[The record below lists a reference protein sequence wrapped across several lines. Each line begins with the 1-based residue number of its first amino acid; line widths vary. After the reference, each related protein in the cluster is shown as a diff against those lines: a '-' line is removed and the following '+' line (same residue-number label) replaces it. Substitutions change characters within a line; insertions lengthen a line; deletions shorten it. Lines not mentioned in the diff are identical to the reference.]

1 MFYIKLNRGFGILNG
16 MFKYQKAINTLKKEI
31 SSGRWNPG
39 DAFLGV
45 KAVRERFKISHLTA
59 VKVIDGLEALQLV
72 ESRRGSGTFIAKRH
86 KSICFLSP
94 AFGLAPF
101 FPLIRK
107 EISDLCQR
115 NGISFEICEVDD
127 IAQADFPIRFERA
140 AHELI
145 RSHPSGIIYLPST
158 NITPNQDCLNPS
170 NNIDR
175 KILTAFDGASIP
187 VTLIDSGIDS
197 PLEDRYDLV
206 GVDNRAIGIK
216 LGQHLLEQKAKRV
229 MFVSWKSHSPNVCD
243 RQAGLKETIRSA
255 GIAFSTYELT
265 KSNIKNFRRMLKS
278 SARPD
283 AIACSSDRIALMVLH
298 ILKQAK
304 VAVPDDILLTGVDDT
319 DLAKRTSPTLTTV
332 HQPYREIARA
342 ACETLLNRIARPT
355 ATPRHLMIATTLVA
369 RASTRRTTKP
379 GVPNDPVTCA

>member
-1 MFYIKLNRGFGILNG
+1 MFYIKLSRGFGILNG

-115 NGISFEICEVDD
+115 NGITLDICEIDN
-127 IAQADFPIRFERA
+127 IAKADYPIRLEKSA
-140 AHELI
+140 YDLI
-145 RSHPSGIIYLPST
+145 KGKPSGIVYLPSI
-158 NITPNQDCLNPS
+158 NITPVQDCNLPH

-175 KILTAFDGASIP
+175 KILEAFDRAGIP
-187 VTLIDSGIDS
+187 VVLIDSGIKS
-197 PLEDRYDLV
+197 PLEDDHDLV

-216 LGQHLLEQKAKRV
+216 LGQHLLEQKAQHV
-229 MFVSWKSHSPNVCD
+229 IFVSWKSHSPNVRD
-243 RQAGLKETIRSA
+243 RQSGLKETIRSSGA
-255 GIAFSTYELT
+255 AFSTYELT
-265 KSNIKNFRRMLKS
+265 RSNIKDFRRMLKS

-283 AIACSSDRIALMVLH
+283 AIVCSSDRIALMVLH
-298 ILKQAK
+298 ILNQAK
-304 VAVPDDILLTGVDDT
+304 ISVPDDVLLTGVDDT

-379 GVPNDPVTCA
+379 GVPNDPATCA